1 MTKDE
6 TLDWLYRLRSNIGV
20 YMPREW
26 CMPMINALDTAIEI
40 IEQHRIIDVVPSVEE
55 MNRLRN
61 IPLTVELVGG
71 WIPCSERLPEDNEE
85 VLVTYGDKVII
96 SRYMG
101 VGYGFM
107 CGLVDAWMPLPQ
119 PWKGDKE

>member
-6 TLDWLYRLRSNIGV
+6 TLYWLYRLRSNIGV

-26 CMPMINALDTAIEI
+26 CMPMVRALDVAIK
-40 IEQHRIIDVVPSVEE
+40 EQER
-55 MNRLRN
+55 
-61 IPLTVELVGG
+61 

-85 VLVTYGDKVII
+85 VLVTYGDRVII

-101 VGYGFM
+101 VGYGFI

-119 PWKGDKE
+119 PWGEVEE